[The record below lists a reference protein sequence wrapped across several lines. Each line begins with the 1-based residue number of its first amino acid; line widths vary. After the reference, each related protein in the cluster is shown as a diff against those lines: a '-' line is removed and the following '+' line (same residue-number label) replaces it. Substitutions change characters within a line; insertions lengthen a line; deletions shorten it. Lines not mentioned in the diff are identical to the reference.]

1 MCEVLQ
7 SIRIQKPNA
16 LSHHGN
22 IKCVVLD
29 ILSRSDL
36 ATKMSFLTVGGD
48 GSQRPTFFELIAAD
62 RLMPSLKAAIVFSL
76 SVRLAHRRHLTKAL
90 LQQSQCIP

>member
-22 IKCVVLD
+22 IRCVVLD